1 MAKNIMKRAAGITT
15 ALCLFASCVPVLAA
29 EDDEGLILWYGF
41 DEVSS
46 TQTVKDLSGSG
57 NDGTAYGEPELEYG
71 RIHFDGEDD
80 YIKMPDGLLENSES
94 VTVAINTCPEQDT
107 IHQFTWNFGNSSSTG
122 YMFLNTSR
130 PDSKLRF
137 AITPT
142 DFGGEQALETDK
154 HLVSDEWSNVIV
166 TIDGTEG
173 KMYRDG
179 VLVAE
184 GSFEMA
190 PSDLGKTVQNWIGRS
205 PYGDAMYKGY
215 IEDFRVYNR
224 ALSSSEVKALSDE
237 YNAALDDELTN
248 ALVSSG
254 IKNVVKDDLALPS
267 EAGGA
272 AIRWSTSD
280 SGHISESG
288 KVTRPPLG
296 ADSAKVTLTASITKD
311 GSSTE
316 TRFEIIVPP
325 EGGGTYSLNISG
337 EKGAEI
343 SDTMVGLFFEDINYA
358 ADGGLYAEMVE
369 NRSFESTYVDNK
381 TVEKRYDG
389 GWSWYAYPEDASGC
403 VMDYKT
409 ESPLNQNNPHYLEF
423 TPSADQTGFA
433 NRAYDGLALKKGM
446 VYNGSFYA
454 RAYDYKGSITVS
466 AVKDGV
472 TYAETEVDGITGEWA
487 KYSFEM
493 TASDDVRG
501 AQLVINM
508 DGNGTLDFDMISL
521 IPDDAV
527 NGVFRRD
534 LAEMLKA
541 INPGFLRFPGGCII
555 EGYDLDN
562 RYNWKNSVGPVEER
576 IENWNRWDLHT
587 DGYNHYN
594 QTLGIGFYEFFEL
607 CEYLDCEAVPVVNA
621 GMACQFQTNELVPIE
636 SDEFR
641 QYIQD
646 ALDLIEFANGST
658 DTEWGA
664 LRAEMGHPEPFGIK
678 MIGVGNEQ
686 WNTDENRF
694 RERYELFEQAIHEV
708 YPEIGIIGTAGP
720 DVTSGNYSGAW
731 EWIKEKYAQNN
742 NFVYAVDE
750 HYYMIPDWFLQNTD
764 FYDDYDRDIKVFAG
778 EYASRT
784 RNKPNDPEA
793 NTLYTALTEA
803 AYFTGLERN
812 ADVVIMSC
820 YAPLFARVGYTQ
832 WSPDLIWFDD
842 ASAYGSPSYY
852 VQKLNG
858 NNLGDYTVVS
868 ETAEDSNNS
877 GMYSNVSYDENA
889 KELIIKLVNVTE
901 DTHFAKFNI
910 DGYSVVSDSYTVQSI
925 GGNDPDASNSIDSP
939 EFITDKTESVSGAA
953 NSFSYEIAPYTYAIL
968 RVKAEKESELSEM
981 LQTDAHV
988 KFVDGRTDTEFEPEG
1003 FLTRAELMAM
1013 LARVTKGYDSGAS
1026 YSAGFDDV
1034 SDDAWYAG
1042 VIGFMRDKG
1051 VVEGY
1056 DDGTFKPDKP
1066 VSVTEFKTVAARLGY
1081 ICELADSDE
1090 PITRGET
1097 VKQLCGVLNR
1107 TVTVNT
1113 FAHMSGFI
1121 SFEDVKPENE
1131 YYIYI
1136 IEAANTHSYDMV
1148 NGSEIWNSIG

>member
-1 MAKNIMKRAAGITT
+1 MIKKIKKTVGIT
-15 ALCLFASCVPVLAA
+15 AAVCMFASCMPAFAA
-29 EDDEGLILWYGF
+29 DNDDGLVLWYGF
-41 DEVSS
+41 DEVNNA
-46 TQTVKDLSGSG
+46 QTVKDISGNG
-57 NDGTAYGEPELEYG
+57 NDGIVYGEPELEYG

-80 YIKMPDGLLENSES
+80 YIKMPDGLLENTES

-142 DFGGEQALETDK
+142 DFGGEQALESDQ
-154 HLVSDEWSNVIV
+154 HMVSGEWGNVIV
-166 TIDGTEG
+166 TIDGAEG

-179 VLVAE
+179 MLVAE
-184 GSFEMA
+184 SELEMD

-215 IEDFRVYNR
+215 IEDFRVYDK
-224 ALSSSEVKALSDE
+224 ALSASEVKELSDE
-237 YNAALDDELTN
+237 YKAELDNELTK
-248 ALVSSG
+248 ALVESG
-254 IKNVVKDDLALPS
+254 IKNVVKEDLVLPA

-272 AIRWSTSD
+272 QITWSTSD
-280 SGHISESG
+280 SGHISETG

-296 ADSAKVTLTASITKD
+296 ADSVKVTLTASIAKD
-311 GSSTE
+311 GE
-316 TRFEIIVPP
+316 TSEESFEITVPP
-325 EGGGTYSLNISG
+325 EGGGTYALNISG

-381 TVEKRYDG
+381 TVEKKYDG
-389 GWSWYAYPEDASGC
+389 GWSWYAYPEDASGS

-409 ESPLNQNNPHYLEF
+409 ESPLNQNNTHYLEF

-454 RAYDYKGSITVS
+454 RAYDYKGGITVS

-472 TYAETEVDGITGEWA
+472 TYGEAKIEGITDEWA
-487 KYSFEM
+487 KYSFEI
-493 TASDDVRG
+493 TASEDVRG

-541 INPGFLRFPGGCII
+541 IDPGFLRFPGGCII

-576 IENWNRWDLHT
+576 KENWNRWDLHT

-594 QTLGIGFYEFFEL
+594 QTMGIGFFEFFEL
-607 CEYLDCEAVPVVNA
+607 CEYLECEAVPVVNA

-636 SDEFR
+636 SEEFK

-646 ALDLIEFANGST
+646 ALDLIEFANGGT

-664 LRAEMGHPEPFGIK
+664 LRAEMGHPEPFNIK

-686 WNTDENRF
+686 WNTEENRF

-708 YPEIGIIGTAGP
+708 YPEIGMIGTSGP

-731 EWIKEKYAQNN
+731 EWIKEKYAEND

-852 VQKLNG
+852 VQKMNG

-868 ETAEDSNNS
+868 DTAEGSNNT
-877 GMYSNVSYDENA
+877 GMYSNVSYDEAA

-901 DTHFAKFNI
+901 DTHFAKFDI

-925 GGNDPDASNSIDSP
+925 GGNDPEASNSIETP
-939 EFITDKTESVSGAA
+939 ELVTDKTESAAGAS
-953 NSFSYEIAPYTYAIL
+953 NSFSYEISPYTYAIL
-968 RVKAEKESELSEM
+968 RIKAEKGAELLDM
-981 LQTDAHV
+981 LNKETHAA
-988 KFVDGRTDTEFEPEG
+988 FIDGRTDAEFVPEG
-1003 FLTRAELMAM
+1003 YLTRAELMTM
-1013 LARVTKGYDSGAS
+1013 LARVTKGYDSQAS
-1026 YSAGFDDV
+1026 YTSSFTDV
-1034 SDDAWYAG
+1034 ADDAWYAD
-1042 VIGFMRDKG
+1042 VIGFMADKG

-1056 DDGTFKPDKP
+1056 EDGSFRPDKAI
-1066 VSVTEFKTVAARLGY
+1066 SIIEFKAVSARLGY
-1081 ICELADSDE
+1081 ICGLEDSDE
-1090 PITRGET
+1090 PITRAET
-1097 VKQLCGVLNR
+1097 VKQLCGVLGR
-1107 TVTVNT
+1107 TPTEDTLKGVTGII
-1113 FAHMSGFI
+1113 GFT
-1121 SFEDVKPENE
+1121 DVTADNE

-1136 IEAANTHSYDMV
+1136 MEAANTHTYDIV
-1148 NGSEIWNSIG
+1148 NGSEVWNAMG

>member
-1 MAKNIMKRAAGITT
+1 MIKKIRTTVGIT
-15 ALCLFASCVPVLAA
+15 AAVCMFASCMPAFAA
-29 EDDEGLILWYGF
+29 DNDDGLVLWYGF
-41 DEVSS
+41 DEVNNA
-46 TQTVKDLSGSG
+46 QTVKDISGNG
-57 NDGTAYGEPELEYG
+57 NDGIVYGEPDLEYG

-80 YIKMPDGLLENSES
+80 YIKMPDGLLENTES

-142 DFGGEQALETDK
+142 DFGGEQALESDQ
-154 HLVSDEWSNVIV
+154 HMVSGEWGNVIV
-166 TIDGTEG
+166 TIDGAEG

-179 VLVAE
+179 MLVAE
-184 GSFEMA
+184 SELEMD

-215 IEDFRVYNR
+215 IEDFRVYDK
-224 ALSSSEVKALSDE
+224 ALSAAEVKELSDE
-237 YNAALDDELTN
+237 YKSELDDELTK
-248 ALVSSG
+248 ALVESG
-254 IKNVVKDDLALPS
+254 IKNVVKEDLVLPA

-272 AIRWSTSD
+272 QITWSTSD
-280 SGHISESG
+280 SEHISEAG

-296 ADSAKVTLTASITKD
+296 ADSVKVTLTASISKD
-311 GSSTE
+311 GE
-316 TRFEIIVPP
+316 TSEESFEITVPP
-325 EGGGTYSLNISG
+325 EGGGTYALNISG

-381 TVEKRYDG
+381 TVEKKYDG
-389 GWSWYAYPEDASGC
+389 GWSWYAYPEDASGS

-409 ESPLNQNNPHYLEF
+409 ESPLNQNNTHYLEF

-454 RAYDYKGSITVS
+454 RAYDYKGGITVS

-472 TYAETEVDGITGEWA
+472 TYGEAKIEGITDEWA
-487 KYSFEM
+487 KYSFEI
-493 TASDDVRG
+493 TASEDVRG

-541 INPGFLRFPGGCII
+541 IDPGFLRFPGGCII

-576 IENWNRWDLHT
+576 KENWNRWDLHT

-594 QTLGIGFYEFFEL
+594 QTMGIGFFEFFEL
-607 CEYLDCEAVPVVNA
+607 CEYLECEAVPVVNA

-636 SDEFR
+636 SEEFGE
-641 QYIQD
+641 YIQD
-646 ALDLIEFANGST
+646 ALDLIEFANGGT

-664 LRAEMGHPEPFGIK
+664 LRAEMGHPEPFNIK

-686 WNTDENRF
+686 WNTEENRF
-694 RERYELFEQAIHEV
+694 RERYELFEKAIHEV
-708 YPEIGIIGTAGP
+708 YPEIGIIGTSGP

-731 EWIKEKYAQNN
+731 EWIKEKYAEND

-852 VQKLNG
+852 VQKMNG

-868 ETAEDSNNS
+868 ETAEGSNNT
-877 GMYSNVSYDENA
+877 GMYSNVSYDEAA

-901 DTHFAKFNI
+901 DTHYAKFDI

-925 GGNDPDASNSIDSP
+925 GGNDPEASNSIETP
-939 EFITDKTESVSGAA
+939 ELVTDKTESAAGAS

-968 RVKAEKESELSEM
+968 RIKAEKGAELSDMLNKEM
-981 LQTDAHV
+981 HV
-988 KFVDGRTDTEFEPEG
+988 AFIDGRTDTEFVPEG
-1003 FLTRAELMAM
+1003 SLTRAELMTM
-1013 LARVTKGYDSGAS
+1013 LARVTKGYDPQAS
-1026 YSAGFDDV
+1026 YTSSFTDV
-1034 SDDAWYAG
+1034 ADDAWYAD
-1042 VIGFMRDKG
+1042 VIGFMADKG

-1056 DDGTFKPDKP
+1056 EDGSFKPDKAI
-1066 VSVTEFKTVAARLGY
+1066 SVTEFKAVSARLGY
-1081 ICELADSDE
+1081 ICGLDDSAE
-1090 PITRGET
+1090 PITRAEA
-1097 VKQLCGVLNR
+1097 VKQLCGVLGRMPTNE
-1107 TVTVNT
+1107 TLNGITGV
-1113 FAHMSGFI
+1113 I
-1121 SFEDVKPENE
+1121 SFTDVAAENE

-1136 IEAANTHSYDMV
+1136 MEAANTHTYDIV
-1148 NGSEIWNSIG
+1148 NGSEVWNAMG

>member
-1 MAKNIMKRAAGITT
+1 MIKKIKKTVGIT
-15 ALCLFASCVPVLAA
+15 AAVCMFASCMPAFAA
-29 EDDEGLILWYGF
+29 DNDDGLVLWYGF
-41 DEVSS
+41 DEVNNA
-46 TQTVKDLSGSG
+46 QTVKDISGNG
-57 NDGTAYGEPELEYG
+57 NDGIVYGEPELEYG

-80 YIKMPDGLLENSES
+80 YIKMPDGLLENTES

-142 DFGGEQALETDK
+142 DFGGEQALESDQ
-154 HLVSDEWSNVIV
+154 HMVSGEWGNVIV
-166 TIDGTEG
+166 TIDGAEG

-179 VLVAE
+179 MLVAE
-184 GSFEMA
+184 SELEMD
-190 PSDLGKTVQNWIGRS
+190 PPDLGKTVQNWVGRS

-215 IEDFRVYNR
+215 IEDFRVYDK
-224 ALSSSEVKALSDE
+224 ALSAAEVKELSDE
-237 YNAALDDELTN
+237 YKSELDDELTK
-248 ALVSSG
+248 ALVESG
-254 IKNVVKDDLALPS
+254 IKNVVKEDLVLPA

-272 AIRWSTSD
+272 QITWSTSD
-280 SGHISESG
+280 SEHISEAG

-296 ADSAKVTLTASITKD
+296 ADSVKVTLTASISKD
-311 GSSTE
+311 GE
-316 TRFEIIVPP
+316 TSEESFEITVPP
-325 EGGGTYSLNISG
+325 EGGGTYALNISG

-381 TVEKRYDG
+381 TVEKKYDG
-389 GWSWYAYPEDASGC
+389 GWSWYAYPEDASGS
-403 VMDYKT
+403 VMDYKN
-409 ESPLNQNNPHYLEF
+409 ESPLNQNNTHYLEF

-454 RAYDYKGSITVS
+454 RAYDYKGGITVS

-472 TYAETEVDGITGEWA
+472 TYGEAKIEGITDEWA
-487 KYSFEM
+487 KYSFEI
-493 TASDDVRG
+493 TASEDVRG

-541 INPGFLRFPGGCII
+541 IDPGFLRFPGGCII

-576 IENWNRWDLHT
+576 KENWNRWDLHT

-594 QTLGIGFYEFFEL
+594 QTMGIGFFEFFEL
-607 CEYLDCEAVPVVNA
+607 CEYLECEAVPVVNA

-636 SDEFR
+636 SEEFGE
-641 QYIQD
+641 YIQD
-646 ALDLIEFANGST
+646 ALDLIEFANGGT

-664 LRAEMGHPEPFGIK
+664 LRAEMGHPEPFNIK

-686 WNTDENRF
+686 WNTEENRF
-694 RERYELFEQAIHEV
+694 RERYELFEKAIHEV
-708 YPEIGIIGTAGP
+708 YPEIGIIGTSGP

-731 EWIKEKYAQNN
+731 EWIKEKYAEND

-852 VQKLNG
+852 VQKMNG

-868 ETAEDSNNS
+868 ETAEGSNNT
-877 GMYSNVSYDENA
+877 GMYSNVSYDEAA

-901 DTHFAKFNI
+901 DTHYAKFDI

-925 GGNDPDASNSIDSP
+925 GGNDPEASNSIETP
-939 EFITDKTESVSGAA
+939 ELVTDKTESAAGAS

-968 RVKAEKESELSEM
+968 RIKAEKGAELSDMLNKEM
-981 LQTDAHV
+981 HV
-988 KFVDGRTDTEFEPEG
+988 AFIDGRTDTEFVPEG
-1003 FLTRAELMAM
+1003 SLTRAELMTM
-1013 LARVTKGYDSGAS
+1013 LARVTKGYDPQAS
-1026 YSAGFDDV
+1026 YTSSFTDV
-1034 SDDAWYAG
+1034 ADDAWYAY
-1042 VIGFMRDKG
+1042 VIGFMADKG

-1056 DDGTFKPDKP
+1056 EDGSFKPDKAI
-1066 VSVTEFKTVAARLGY
+1066 SVTEFKAVSARLGY
-1081 ICELADSDE
+1081 ICGLDDSAE
-1090 PITRGET
+1090 PITRAEA
-1097 VKQLCGVLNR
+1097 VKQLCGVLGRMPTNE
-1107 TVTVNT
+1107 TLNGITGV
-1113 FAHMSGFI
+1113 I
-1121 SFEDVKPENE
+1121 SFTDVAAENE

-1136 IEAANTHSYDMV
+1136 MEAANTHTYDIV
-1148 NGSEIWNSIG
+1148 NGSEVWNAMG